1 LIETGDVMRRT
12 TTLLALCAALAMAA
26 AVSAAAAGAKAQSSY
41 KLGTYKGT
49 FSSQKISLTVK
60 RARCGGRTQLC
71 VTLTKAISSVSC
83 EGSAGSGGAA
93 FVPLPASV
101 PLPPN
106 GKVSEHTPVTEKI
119 YPPPA
124 NFTETKKNG
133 FTATFTKK
141 GTVSGVFE
149 LDVLQIEQGG
159 SFACTGREKFTAKLG

>member
-1 LIETGDVMRRT
+1 MTRRMVVVT
-12 TTLLALCAALAMAA
+12 ALCATLVMTAALGTAT
-26 AVSAAAAGAKAQSSY
+26 AGAKGQSSY
-41 KLGTYKGT
+41 KTGTYKGT

-60 RARCGGRTQLC
+60 RARCGGKTQLC
-71 VTLTKAISSVSC
+71 VTLTKAISSISC

-101 PLPPN
+101 PLPSS

-124 NFTETKKNG
+124 NFTETRKNG

-149 LDVLQIEQGG
+149 LDVVDIEGG
-159 SFACTGREKFTAKLG
+159 VSSSCTGREKFTAKLG

>member
-1 LIETGDVMRRT
+1 MMSRSGDWTRRT
-12 TTLLALCAALAMAA
+12 LLVVLLC
-26 AVSAAAAGAKAQSSY
+26 VAAAGFSASAAMAKPATY
-41 KLGTYKGT
+41 KTGTYSGA

-83 EGSAGSGGAA
+83 EGPAGGGGAA
-93 FVPLPASV
+93 FVPLTASV
-101 PLPPN
+101 PLPSS
-106 GKVSEHTPVTEKI
+106 GKVSEHTPITEKI

-124 NFTETKKNG
+124 NFTETRTSG

-149 LDVLQIEQGG
+149 LDVVDIEAGG
-159 SFACTGREKFTAKLG
+159 SFPCTGREKFTAKLG

>member
-1 LIETGDVMRRT
+1 MTGSRQAIHRT
-12 TTLLALCAALAMAA
+12 VGLSALCAIAIALAASSATAMAKTA
-26 AVSAAAAGAKAQSSY
+26 TY
-41 KLGTYKGT
+41 KTGTYNGM

-60 RARCGGRTQLC
+60 RARCGGKTQLC

-83 EGSAGSGGAA
+83 EGPAGEGGAA
-93 FVPLPASV
+93 FVPLTASV
-101 PLPPN
+101 PLPSS

-124 NFTETKKNG
+124 NFTETRKNG

-149 LDVLQIEQGG
+149 LDVMNIEAGG

>member
-1 LIETGDVMRRT
+1 MRRT
-12 TTLLALCAALAMAA
+12 TTLLALCATLAMTTAIGTT
-26 AVSAAAAGAKAQSSY
+26 AAAAKGQSSY
-41 KLGTYKGT
+41 KTGTYNGT

-83 EGSAGSGGAA
+83 EGSAGFGGAA

-101 PLPPN
+101 PLPSS

-124 NFTETKKNG
+124 NYTETRKNG

-149 LDVLQIEQGG
+149 LDVVNIEEGV
-159 SFACTGREKFTAKLG
+159 SSSCTGREKFTAKLG

>member
-1 LIETGDVMRRT
+1 MVVLT
-12 TTLLALCAALAMAA
+12 ALCATLAMTAA
-26 AVSAAAAGAKAQSSY
+26 IGTTAAAAKGQSSY
-41 KLGTYKGT
+41 KTGTYSGM
-49 FSSQKISLTVK
+49 FSASKISLTVK

-101 PLPPN
+101 PLPSS

-124 NFTETKKNG
+124 NFTETRKNG

-149 LDVLQIEQGG
+149 LDVVDIEGG
-159 SFACTGREKFTAKLG
+159 VSSSCTGREKFTAKLG